1 MLNRVTLI
9 GNLGKDPE
17 IRRLENGAVV
27 AKFSLATNEYYRDKT
42 DQLQQVT
49 EWHDIV
55 CWRALAEQ
63 AEKILKKG
71 RLVYIEGKLA
81 HREYTTQDG
90 QKRYITEILASTL
103 KVLDREKREDDFPTD
118 EPPMVRKNNVSEGN
132 PAAPSDNSAMGGGDI
147 PPPTAEPGDDLP
159 F

>member
-17 IRRLENGAVV
+17 VRRLENGAVV
-27 AKFSLATNEYYRDKT
+27 AKFSLATNEYYRDKNE
-42 DQLQQVT
+42 QLQQVT

-63 AEKILKKG
+63 AERALKKG
-71 RLVYIEGKLA
+71 RLVYIEGKLS

-90 QKRYITEILASTL
+90 QKRYITEVLASAI
-103 KVLDREKREDDFPTD
+103 KVLDREKRENDGFPND
-118 EPPMVRKNNVSEGN
+118 EPPMARGNTGSTPPVSVGT
-132 PAAPSDNSAMGGGDI
+132 AMGDV
-147 PPPTAEPGDDLP
+147 PPPSIEPGDDLP

>member
-27 AKFSLATNEYYRDKT
+27 AKFSLATNEYYRDKS

-63 AEKILKKG
+63 AERILKKG

-81 HREYTTQDG
+81 HREYTMQDG

-103 KVLDREKREDDFPTD
+103 KVLDREKREDGFPTD
-118 EPPMVRKNNVSEGN
+118 EPPMARNTNVNAGS
-132 PAAPSDNSAMGGGDI
+132 PASSDGSTMGGSDI

>member
-17 IRRLENGAVV
+17 VRRLENGAVV
-27 AKFSLATNEYYRDKT
+27 AKFSLATNEYYRDKSE
-42 DQLQQVT
+42 QLQQAT
-49 EWHDIV
+49 EWHDVV

-63 AEKILKKG
+63 AERALKKG
-71 RLVYIEGKLA
+71 RLVYIEGKLT

-90 QKRYITEILASTL
+90 QKRYITEILASAI
-103 KVLDREKREDDFPTD
+103 KVLDRDKREGEGGGFPSE
-118 EPPMVRKNNVSEGN
+118 EPPMASRGN
-132 PAAPSDNSAMGGGDI
+132 AEIQMPHSGAHTNE
-147 PPPTAEPGDDLP
+147 PPPSIDMADGGDLP

>member
-17 IRRLENGAVV
+17 VRRLENGAVV
-27 AKFSLATNEYYRDKT
+27 AKFSLATNEYYRDKNE
-42 DQLQQVT
+42 QLQQVT

-63 AEKILKKG
+63 AERALKKG
-71 RLVYIEGKLA
+71 RLVYIEGKLT

-90 QKRYITEILASTL
+90 QKRYITEVLASAI
-103 KVLDREKREDDFPTD
+103 KVLDREKREGEGGGYLPNE
-118 EPPMVRKNNVSEGN
+118 EPPMVRSNT
-132 PAAPSDNSAMGGGDI
+132 GGGSPSPVVDAGQFVD
-147 PPPTAEPGDDLP
+147 AEPDGGDLP

>member
-27 AKFSLATNEYYRDKT
+27 AKFSLATNEYYRDKNE
-42 DQLQQVT
+42 QLQQAT

-71 RLVYIEGKLA
+71 RLVYIEGKLS

-90 QKRYITEILASTL
+90 QKRYITEILASAI
-103 KVLDREKREDDFPTD
+103 KVLDREKREGEGGGGYIPSE
-118 EPPMVRKNNVSEGN
+118 EPPMIRPNTQNNM
-132 PAAPSDNSAMGGGDI
+132 PSPQMTQEV
-147 PPPTAEPGDDLP
+147 PPPTVEPGDDLP

>member
-17 IRRLENGAVV
+17 VRRLENGAVV
-27 AKFSLATNEYYRDKT
+27 AKFSLATNEYYRDKNE
-42 DQLQQVT
+42 QLQQVT

-63 AEKILKKG
+63 AERALKKG
-71 RLVYIEGKLA
+71 RLVYIEGKLT

-90 QKRYITEILASTL
+90 QKRYITEVLASAI
-103 KVLDREKREDDFPTD
+103 KVLDREKREGEGGGYLPSE
-118 EPPMVRKNNVSEGN
+118 EPPMAARPNN
-132 PAAPSDNSAMGGGDI
+132 GGSTTPVVDAGQFVD
-147 PPPTAEPGDDLP
+147 AEPDGGDLP

>member
-103 KVLDREKREDDFPTD
+103 KVLDREKREDDFSTD
-118 EPPMVRKNNVSEGN
+118 EPPMVRKNNVSEGS
-132 PAAPSDNSAMGGGDI
+132 PATPSDNSAMGGSDI